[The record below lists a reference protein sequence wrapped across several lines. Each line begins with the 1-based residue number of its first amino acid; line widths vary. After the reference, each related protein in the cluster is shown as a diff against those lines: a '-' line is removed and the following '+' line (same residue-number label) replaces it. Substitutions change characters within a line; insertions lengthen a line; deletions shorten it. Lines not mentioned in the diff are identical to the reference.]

1 MFNSNLSEMKK
12 IKLLMMVAMAMVL
25 AGTFTSCKKDEKIVE
40 VEKIV
45 EKEVPVEKVVEKEV
59 IKEVEVDNAYSR
71 YLKAIVENVKAEK
84 KNNKVI
90 LLVAFG
96 STWEQAFDAFDD
108 TVDAYK
114 EVFPNYDV
122 FLSYSSAICINRA
135 AGGENTDPR
144 NFYAPS
150 FWLSA
155 FANKDIQYSE
165 IVIQSLQ
172 VIPGEEYT
180 RVINY
185 IKDFANNANGDLDD
199 EYLAGV
205 TLKLGVP
212 LLQDKDTDVPNVAA
226 ELHKLYGS
234 KATTDIVAFMGHG
247 NPDSFDT
254 YKANV
259 RYTELEQALQEMSP
273 NYFVGTVDMM
283 ENFKTHVYD
292 RMEKAGLNTS
302 DLKVWLHPLMSINGD
317 HGHNDMAGDDLPED
331 VDPENYTFA
340 QLQAMANEEGEV
352 EDTSW
357 KMYFG
362 APGSGFKCDDS
373 TVIPLGLLELPTV
386 RQIWMDHTQDAID
399 GEPLD
404 FYHSMYPEEG

>member
-1 MFNSNLSEMKK
+1 MKK
-12 IKLLMMVAMAMVL
+12 LKFALMVVMTMVL
-25 AGTFTSCKKDEKIVE
+25 AGVFTSCKRDDRIVEVEKEVIKE

-45 EKEVPVEKVVEKEV
+45 EKP
-59 IKEVEVDNAYSR
+59 VEVDNAYSR

-84 KNNKVI
+84 KNDKAI

-96 STWEQAFDAFDD
+96 STWEQAFDAFDE
-108 TVDAYK
+108 TIAAYK
-114 EVFPNYDV
+114 EAFPAYDV

-135 AGGENTDPR
+135 AAGENTDPR

-150 FWLSA
+150 YWLSA
-155 FANKDIQYSE
+155 FANKDIQYKE

-199 EYLAGV
+199 KDLATV

-226 ELHKLYGS
+226 ELHKLYGD
-234 KATTDIVAFMGHG
+234 KAATDIVAFMGHG
-247 NPDSFDT
+247 NPDSYDT

-259 RYTELEQALQEMSP
+259 RYTELEQALQKKST

-283 ENFKTHVYD
+283 DNFKTHVYD
-292 RMEKAGLNTS
+292 RLMAAGKTSS
-302 DLKVWLHPLMSINGD
+302 DLKVYLHPLMSINGD

-331 VDPENYTFA
+331 IDPENFTFNDL
-340 QLQAMANEEGEV
+340 QLLKNAEGEV
-352 EDTSW
+352 EDCSW
-357 KMYFG
+357 KNYFG
-362 APGSGFKCDDS
+362 ADGSGLSCDDS
-373 TVIPLGLLELPTV
+373 TVIPLGLLELETI

-399 GEPLD
+399 GDPLD
-404 FYHSMYPEEG
+404 YYHSKNPEP